1 MAAPRNDRLA
11 PPLMFAFRAAHEK
24 RDAKKTLDLRDEA
37 GERVIAARR
46 MTARAA
52 VSDAV
57 LRREVMRDILDLLN
71 TTNFGAAQDVSTTP
85 EARRSI
91 LNYGLPDIA
100 WRTIDENG
108 LAEIAR
114 ELEVSLT
121 EFEPR
126 LARGSIKAVRDFSAS
141 PDELKLR
148 FLVRADLRAYPLH
161 VPIEFVAEI
170 DFASGKIVLNRA

>member
-46 MTARAA
+46 MTTRAA

-91 LNYGLPDIA
+91 LNHGLPDIS
-100 WRTIDENG
+100 WRTIDEYG

-114 ELEVSLT
+114 ELEVSLAD
-121 EFEPR
+121 FEPR
-126 LARGSIKAVRDFSAS
+126 LARGSVKVVRDFSVSAE
-141 PDELKLR
+141 ELRLR
-148 FLVRADLRAYPLH
+148 FLITADLRAHPVN

-170 DFASGKIVLNRA
+170 DFESGKIVLNRA

>member
-1 MAAPRNDRLA
+1 MPAPRNDRLA

-114 ELEVSLT
+114 ELEASLAD
-121 EFEPR
+121 FEPR
-126 LARGSIKAVRDFSAS
+126 LARGSVKAVRDFSVS
-141 PDELKLR
+141 SDELKLR
-148 FLVRADLRAYPLH
+148 FLVRADLRAHPVN

-170 DFASGKIVLNRA
+170 DFESGKIMLNRA